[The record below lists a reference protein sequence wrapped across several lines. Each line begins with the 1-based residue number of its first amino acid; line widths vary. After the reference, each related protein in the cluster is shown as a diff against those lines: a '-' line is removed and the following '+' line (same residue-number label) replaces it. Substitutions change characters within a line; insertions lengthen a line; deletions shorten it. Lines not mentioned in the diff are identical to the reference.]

1 MVPYYTQSMDTNPI
15 DLPNTRII
23 TVSGRIASGATTLAK
38 KLAYVLHWKRME
50 GGDIFWE
57 AVRGKLG
64 LDAKDTGLRPDE
76 EDLAFE
82 AMQKEI
88 LEKRDHMIV
97 ESKLAGFVAKDLKD
111 VFKVLIICVDPA
123 GVDQT
128 NIRIDRLVNREHM
141 SIADAKEEVLVR
153 EKSDVEKWQRLY
165 AKGDKD
171 WTYWNKDYYNLV
183 VNTYSHDPDDAVQ
196 FVLERVGY
204 KQ

>member
-1 MVPYYTQSMDTNPI
+1 MDTNPI

-38 KLAYVLHWKRME
+38 KLAYVLRWKRME

-111 VFKVLIICVDPA
+111 VFKVLIICVDA
-123 GVDQT
+123 DGVDQT

-196 FVLERVGY
+196 FVLEKVGY

>member
-1 MVPYYTQSMDTNPI
+1 MDNIPTTI
-15 DLPNTRII
+15 SGTRLI
-23 TVSGRIASGATTLAK
+23 TVSGRIASGSTTLAK
-38 KLAYVLHWKRME
+38 KLAHALHWKRME

-57 AVRGKLG
+57 AVRSKLG

-82 AMQKEI
+82 AMQKDI
-88 LEKRDHMIV
+88 LQKRDHMVV

-111 VFKVLIICVDPA
+111 VFRVLVLCVDPQ

-141 SIADAKEEVLVR
+141 SIDEAKEEVLVR

-165 AKGDKD
+165 AKEDPD
-171 WTYWNKDYYNLV
+171 WNFWDEKYYNLI
-183 VNTYSHDPDDAVQ
+183 VNSYSHDADEAVK
-196 FVLERVGY
+196 FVLEKIGY
-204 KQ
+204 KE